1 MFIKKNIEEVKKEKV
16 DIAEKT
22 YIRWMLGPDD
32 NVPNFYFRI
41 FDVEPGGSSPY
52 HKHDWEHEVF
62 ILEGSG
68 YLKTG
73 DGNIEFKKNDILFV
87 PPNEMHQFVNSG
99 NSLLRFIC
107 VIPKRDY

>member
-1 MFIKKNIEEVKKEKV
+1 MFIKKNLEEVKKEKV

-32 NVPNFYFRI
+32 DVPNFFFRI

-68 YLKTG
+68 YLKTE

-107 VIPKRDY
+107 VIPKRNY